1 MLKLRTC
8 ETIVHQ
14 VGAAVAAQRV
24 PGETAFTETNTI
36 FGVKVQ
42 VYPSVTDTVMLPD
55 RLMDATGNTIDSEG
69 SYAS

>member
-1 MLKLRTC
+1 M
-8 ETIVHQ
+8 
-14 VGAAVAAQRV
+14 AAQRV